1 MAYVSY
7 SIGEIGS
14 LCLRAVRGA
23 GHPWGVAEE
32 ASWAVRWLIR
42 AGLPGGDALAD
53 ALEASDLSALSNGI
67 SAADMAEA
75 PTRLCPSDA
84 MLTLPFLA
92 RLAQPGHALCY
103 GSPAFRIA
111 RTACDLDLSDAEL
124 DLVNPVADWPVTLK
138 TRADVSK
145 DVYARL
151 QVFAARTYAPETEE
165 SRARGAGAGLTDND

>member
-1 MAYVSY
+1 MSY

-14 LCLRAVRGA
+14 LSLRAVRGA

-42 AGLPGGDALAD
+42 AGLPGANALAD
-53 ALEASDLSALSNGI
+53 ALEAGDLSALLNGI
-67 SAADMAEA
+67 SAADLAEA
-75 PTRLCPSDA
+75 PARLRPSDA

-92 RLAQPGHALCY
+92 RLAQPGDALCY
-103 GSPAFRIA
+103 GAPAFRIA
-111 RTACDLDLSDAEL
+111 RTACDLDLPDTEL
-124 DLVNPVADWPVTLK
+124 DLGERVPDWPATLK
-138 TRADVSK
+138 TRAEVPTE
-145 DVYARL
+145 VYARL